1 MYIPYI
7 VWGIR
12 GRVNLCDE
20 KLDDAKFAVV
30 YTESVYAKKKYQI
43 KYDLHHSKIIIPF
56 QSLDFKRKTQCD

>member
-30 YTESVYAKKKYQI
+30 YTESMYAKKP
-43 KYDLHHSKIIIPF
+43 D
-56 QSLDFKRKTQCD
+56 